1 MPAKKTEID
10 EAVLNTAE
18 KAEPVE
24 ETAEPVKVSVW
35 DEKETVV
42 IPLGSS
48 SDEENF
54 IIVSVNGKRFQ
65 IQRGIPVKVPKPV
78 AEVIRNANSMHY
90 QARIYENSKA
100 DKAN

>member
-1 MPAKKTEID
+1 MSAKKTEID

-24 ETAEPVKVSVW
+24 ETAEPAKVSVW

-42 IPLGSS
+42 IPLGS

-65 IQRGIPVKVPKPV
+65 IQRGIPVEVPKPV

>member
-24 ETAEPVKVSVW
+24 KTAEPAKVSVW

-42 IPLGSS
+42 IPLGG

-65 IQRGIPVKVPKPV
+65 IQRGIPVEVPKPV

>member
-1 MPAKKTEID
+1 MPAKKTEIV

-24 ETAEPVKVSVW
+24 ETAEPAKVSVW

-42 IPLGSS
+42 IPLGG

-65 IQRGIPVKVPKPV
+65 IQRGIPVEVPKPV